1 MENKI
6 DSSRKIRQG
15 VVISDKGDK
24 SLVVRVERRAP
35 HALYS
40 KMVRLVKKYYVHD
53 EKNEARLGDTVR
65 IEECRPISK
74 TKRWRLLEIVER
86 ATLNASEQQ

>member
-1 MENKI
+1 MENKTET
-6 DSSRKIRQG
+6 SRKIRQG
-15 VVISDKGDK
+15 VVVSDKGEK

-35 HALYS
+35 HALYG

-53 EKNEARLGDTVR
+53 EKNDAHMGDTVL

-74 TKRWRLLEIVER
+74 TKRWRLTQVVER
-86 ATLNASEQQ
+86 ATLGPSEK